1 MVKKRKRF
9 CGVCEKEI
17 INVAGKPIRTRYCT
31 SICAEIAMKKYQ
43 AFYRKIYVTL

>member
-1 MVKKRKRF
+1 MIKRKRF

-31 SICAEIAMKKYQ
+31 PNCAEVAMKKYQ